1 MSDLLETTKTLS
13 KAVPDEISVIL
24 ENLKKNDI
32 YLDLEGLS
40 SDGVLLKAEKEE
52 DDHYVM
58 YVEASNEQMDLD
70 GEIVVQKA
78 LEDQKDNFMKFGIIT
93 WDHQHKDLEH
103 GPKAILGQP
112 EEVVFSKKRTFVKF
126 RLYKDKDFS
135 KELVNMMKSGST
147 RIRASIGGQV
157 IEKSGKKIIKVIWNE
172 LALTWR
178 PANNTLAPAQ
188 WTAFDEFKKNYLCT
202 VDGKCYS
209 ASELVKAMNDYSETL
224 DKHECTCAVNKS
236 KKKKKKIKK
245 DGADAVTAGMDS
257 MYYDHSFMA
266 KALEA
271 GSGPGVG
278 STGGRSMIPESF
290 AHKKDKKD
298 KLLRLFWNYAQAG
311 EFKKK
316 EDAVN
321 WLIKRGLKNE
331 ATIISMSRDS
341 IG

>member
-1 MSDLLETTKTLS
+1 MIDLSITEKTL
-13 KAVPDEISVIL
+13 KDLITL
-24 ENLKKNDI
+24 EDLKKNDI
-32 YLDLEGLS
+32 YLDLDGLAEN
-40 SDGVLLKAEKEE
+40 GILIKTEKEE
-52 DDHYVM
+52 TDHYVM
-58 YVEASNEQMDLD
+58 YVEASNENMDLD

-112 EEVVFSKKRTFVKF
+112 IEVVFGKKKTFVKF
-126 RLYKDKDFS
+126 KLYKDKEFS
-135 KELVNMMKSGST
+135 KELVNMLKSGGN

-178 PANNTLAPAQ
+178 PANNTLGPIQ
-188 WTAFDEFKKNYLCT
+188 WTAFDEFKKNFLCT
-202 VDGKCYS
+202 VNGKCYP
-209 ASELVKAMNDYSETL
+209 ASELVKVMEDYTEAL
-224 DKHECTCAVNKS
+224 DKSQCTCEVHKSKNKN
-236 KKKKKKIKK
+236 KKKKKLDK
-245 DGADAVTAGMDS
+245 DGADIDS
-257 MYYDHSFMA
+257 AAPIDSDARYYDTSFMA

-271 GSGPGVG
+271 GTGPGVG
-278 STGGRSMIPESF
+278 STGGRATIPESF
-290 AHKKDKKD
+290 AHKKDKKN

-331 ATIISMSRDS
+331 ATIISTSRNS
-341 IG
+341 IP